1 VGKRPTDPKS
11 SDPVAIVTAAT
22 YGVGREIAREL
33 ARRGYA
39 IVVVYLRDQLAA
51 EATVDE
57 ILADKATAVAVR
69 ADLIDELDVERLF
82 AESKA
87 AFGGVDVV
95 VHTTVRGAALVNQHA
110 ARQLRYGGAIVGV
123 FTVDG
128 ITCSLA
134 HELRNRD
141 VTLNGI
147 TPGLEPP
154 GRKHDTAEVLAVL
167 DRWRNAREGPG
178 SPW

>member
-1 VGKRPTDPKS
+1 MGTRPVDPAS

-22 YGVGREIAREL
+22 CGVGREIAGEL

-39 IVVVYLRDQLAA
+39 IVVVYLHDQLAA

-57 ILADKATAVAVR
+57 IIAANATAVAVR

-82 AESKA
+82 TESNA

-95 VHTTVRGAALVNQHA
+95 VHTTVRGTALVNQHA
-110 ARQLRYGGAIVGV
+110 ARQLRHGGAIVSV

-128 ITCSLA
+128 ITCDLA
-134 HELRNRD
+134 HQLRNRG
-141 VTLNGI
+141 VTINGI

-154 GRKHDTAEVLAVL
+154 GSKHDIAELLAVL
-167 DRWRNAREGPG
+167 DRWRNAREILG
-178 SPW
+178 SRW